1 MKTTGGCKGQQ
12 EYPNN
17 KVIPN
22 KCRLSF
28 YFLTDGRA
36 GFSILILG
44 IIASAFGFGF
54 VIYWIQP
61 AGGLHVTVKPPA
73 ARLSGRRAGL
83 ER

>member
-54 VIYWIQP
+54 VIYWI
-61 AGGLHVTVKPPA
+61 K
-73 ARLSGRRAGL
+73 RLPQGRLGKITNKL
-83 ER
+83 M